1 MPQQL
6 PSGRGAKI
14 RGMTP
19 PSLALKQDAPGLDR
33 LTDLDTQ
40 CVDTIRT
47 LAIDAVERANS
58 GHPGMPMAMA
68 PVAYLLF
75 AQVMRHNPADPS
87 WPDRDRFVLSAGH
100 GSMLLYAALHL
111 SGYELSI
118 EDLKAFRQWDSRT
131 PGHPEHGLTPGV
143 ETTTG
148 PLGQGFANGVGMA
161 LAERFLRERYG
172 SHVCDHRIYALCS
185 DGDLMEGISSE
196 AASLAGQLGLGRLIY
211 LYDDNGITIDG
222 ATELSFA
229 REDVEARFDAYGWHV
244 ERVDDVN
251 DLPALR
257 HAIALAIAED
267 HRPSLIAVRSVIG
280 YGAPTKAGT
289 PGAHGAALGAEE
301 ARGAKLALGRDP
313 DQEFHVPDA
322 VYDAFDARPRGARLQ
337 GEWERR
343 VTEWR
348 SSSPV
353 AATEWDSAQA
363 GRPLEG
369 LAEALQTVAR
379 APVPD
384 GTKVATRVASGNAMQ
399 ALAPFVPTMVGGSA
413 ALAASVGTR
422 VDGEPHYC
430 RAAAGRNVHW
440 GVREHAMAAAVNGLA
455 LHGGIVRPYGS
466 TFLQFSDYMRPALR
480 LSALMGLRVAWVF
493 SHDSVAVG
501 EDGPTHQPIEHLAA
515 LRAIPGLTVIR
526 PCDGAE
532 AAVAW
537 QATLEL
543 VAGPACLVLSRQGLP
558 VLDRAELASAD
569 GLHRGGYVLTN
580 DACSPDVVL
589 AATGS
594 EVHVAL
600 AARALLAAEGLTAR
614 VVSMPS
620 LELFAAQ
627 ADDYRARVLPPGV
640 ASVSV
645 EAGVAQGWERWV
657 DESVSIEWFGASA
670 PGAEVMERLG
680 ITPENVAAAA
690 RRVTSARARRRS
702 PGLRR
707 RRP

>member
-1 MPQQL
+1 
-6 PSGRGAKI
+6 
-14 RGMTP
+14 MTP
-19 PSLALKQDAPGLDR
+19 PTSLAIKQDARSLDR
-33 LTDLDTQ
+33 LADLDQ
-40 CVDTIRT
+40 NCVDTIRT
-47 LAIDAVERANS
+47 LAIDAVQRANS

-75 AQVMRHNPADPS
+75 AQVMRHNPADPA

-111 SGYELSI
+111 SGYELSL
-118 EDLKAFRQWDSRT
+118 EDLKSFRQWDSRT

-148 PLGQGFANGVGMA
+148 PLGQGFANGVGMG

-196 AASLAGQLGLGRLIY
+196 AASLAGQLGLGRLVY

-222 ATELSFA
+222 ATDLSFG
-229 REDVEARFDAYGWHV
+229 REDVGARFAAYGWHF
-244 ERVDDVN
+244 ERVEDVN
-251 DLPALR
+251 DLPSLR

-267 HRPSLIAVRSVIG
+267 ERPSLIAVRSVIG

-289 PGAHGAALGAEE
+289 AAAHGAALGEDE
-301 ARGAKLALGRDP
+301 ARGAKLALGRDA
-313 DQEFHVPDA
+313 DQEFHVPAA
-322 VYDAFDARPRGARLQ
+322 VYEAFDARRRGARLES
-337 GEWERR
+337 EWERGMA
-343 VTEWR
+343 EWR
-348 SSSPV
+348 ASSPV
-353 AATEWDSAQA
+353 ASAEWESAQA
-363 GRPLEG
+363 GRPLQG
-369 LAEALQTVAR
+369 LAEALQTAAR

-384 GTKVATRVASGNAMQ
+384 GAKVATRVASGNAMQ

-413 ALAASVGTR
+413 DLAASVGTR
-422 VDGEPHYC
+422 FDGEPHYS
-430 RAAAGRNVHW
+430 RAAAGRNIHW

-455 LHGGIVRPYGS
+455 LHGGIMRPYGS
-466 TFLQFSDYMRPALR
+466 TFLQFSDYMRPAIR
-480 LSALMGLRVAWVF
+480 LSALMGLPVAWVF

-526 PCDGAE
+526 PCDAAE
-532 AAVAW
+532 ATVAW

-558 VLDRAELASAD
+558 GLDRAELAPAD
-569 GLHRGGYVLTN
+569 GLLHGGYVLTGG
-580 DACSPDVVL
+580 AWQPDVVL
-589 AATGS
+589 VGTGS

-600 AARALLAAEGLTAR
+600 AARELLAREGLAAR

-627 ADDYRARVLPPGV
+627 DEDYRALVLPPGV
-640 ASVSV
+640 PSVSV

-670 PGAEVMERLG
+670 PGPVVMERLG
-680 ITPENVAAAA
+680 MTPAAVAVAA
-690 RRVTSARARRRS
+690 RRVVTARARRRS